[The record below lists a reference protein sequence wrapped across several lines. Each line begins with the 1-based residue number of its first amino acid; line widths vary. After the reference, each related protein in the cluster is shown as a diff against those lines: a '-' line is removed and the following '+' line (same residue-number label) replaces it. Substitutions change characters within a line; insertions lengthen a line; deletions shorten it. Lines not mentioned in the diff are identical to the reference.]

1 MALQDAAVEDSTE
14 ALRDAVLV
22 SSPWLYKIR
31 QCKGALHI
39 LCIVGKG
46 GLADLKQYYMV
57 FFSSKFITF

>member
-39 LCIVGKG
+39 LCSVGKG
-46 GLADLKQYYMV
+46 GLADL
-57 FFSSKFITF
+57 